1 MANLINKPMV
11 VNRHGEVYSP
21 DGLVG
26 MADSKQ
32 FLNSLGSQQAITTLT
47 ALLPTVIQQN
57 YYEVKLSD
65 FVDIE
70 VGGGNPF
77 AAEYFNWSTGITGGD
92 FEAGLINQGSNQS
105 ESQSDDIW
113 VEPIKRAAVTWKKNV
128 GYNIIEQG
136 TFAQGTQNMDLIVQK
151 YQARAKEYQLGLQK
165 TVFYGLKS
173 NSAIGGL
180 LTQSGVTA
188 NTTVIPKFLSSMTAA
203 EFNAVLSSIYAAYQ
217 TNCNLTTEPDTFAIP
232 ASDYNG
238 LVSFVSESFPIAGST
253 RLEVLENA
261 FKKYTGNDNFKVIKT
276 AYADKTRNSAVSG
289 LNKNVYVLY
298 KKAPDSL
305 IMNVPIDFTVTL
317 PTSPN
322 GGFDYISAAYSR
334 FTGVTPLRPQEMLYF
349 THAV

>member
-1 MANLINKPMV
+1 MAKSIKPMV

-47 ALLPTVIQQN
+47 ALLPTIIQQK

-65 FVDIE
+65 FIDIE
-70 VGGGNPF
+70 VGQGNPF

-92 FEAGLINQGSNQS
+92 FESGLINMSSGKSTT
-105 ESQSDDIW
+105 QSDDIW
-113 VEPIKRAAVTWKKNV
+113 VEPIKRPAVTWKKNV
-128 GYNIIEQG
+128 GYNIIEEG
-136 TFAQGTQNMDLIVQK
+136 TFAAGTQNMDLVAQK
-151 YQARAKEYQLGLQK
+151 YAARAKEYQLGLQK
-165 TVFYGLKS
+165 TVFFGLKS
-173 NSAIGGL
+173 NSNIAGL
-180 LTQSGVTA
+180 LTQSDVNA
-188 NTTVIPKFLSSMTAA
+188 NTTVITKALSSMTAT
-203 EFNAVLSSIYAAYQ
+203 EFNAVLSTIYAAYQ
-217 TNCNLTTEPDTFAIP
+217 NNCNLTAEPDTFAIP

-238 LVSFVSESFPIAGST
+238 LVSFISESFPIAGST

-261 FKKYTGNDNFKVIKT
+261 FKKYTGNENFKVVKS
-276 AYADKTRNSAVSG
+276 AYADKTKNAAING
-289 LNKNVYVLY
+289 LNKNIYALY

-334 FTGVTPLRPQEMLYF
+334 FTGVKALRPLEMLYF
-349 THAV
+349 TYS